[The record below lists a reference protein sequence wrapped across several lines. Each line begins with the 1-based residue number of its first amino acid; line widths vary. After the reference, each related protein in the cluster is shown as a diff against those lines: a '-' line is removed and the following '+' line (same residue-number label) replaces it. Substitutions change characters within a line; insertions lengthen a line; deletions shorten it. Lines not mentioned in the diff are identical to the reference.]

1 MGPDMKTR
9 LSYNLF
15 PPLIV
20 LVVSS
25 KEVCAGNLQLEN
37 VVNNFLI

>member
-9 LSYNLF
+9 LRYNLF
-15 PPLIV
+15 PSLIV

-25 KEVCAGNLQLEN
+25 NEVCAGNWQLEN